1 MKLASAGSHLYFS
14 SDYSEAVAYES
25 TPKVILL
32 PLIWSRCW
40 STAAK
45 IFKGSTWSCL
55 VCFDEDQGQRERT
68 AHKMEKWEF
77 EVWYIYKRSS
87 VLSKIPL
94 GNWVRMGGD
103 STNQKISLGYLVK
116 QGFTQIVST
125 QQINWEKGKKW
136 NQAAVSP
143 STSSNIRS
151 YKV

>member
-1 MKLASAGSHLYFS
+1 M
-14 SDYSEAVAYES
+14 
-25 TPKVILL
+25 
-32 PLIWSRCW
+32 
-40 STAAK
+40 
-45 IFKGSTWSCL
+45 
-55 VCFDEDQGQRERT
+55 
-68 AHKMEKWEF
+68 
-77 EVWYIYKRSS
+77 
-87 VLSKIPL
+87 LSKIPL